1 MNSAEP
7 LPPDFVAQDLY
18 RRREIER
25 AVAGVGGYRHQSLA
39 LFEFLVGQAAG
50 FVAEHQRHF
59 GARRFGEDAGRGF
72 AGRED
77 PGDDVAAARRYVAH
91 AVGTTAV
98 DDDLLADCIVS
109 CAADLFNMRDAR
121 LGVMDVGD
129 STVEPFRI
137 STDPLRSVWPKL
149 RAAGVLT
156 GGMVIA

>member
-1 MNSAEP
+1 MIDQETLLARLRDE
-7 LPPDFVAQDLY
+7 VAIPAG
-18 RRREIER
+18 ETER
-25 AVAGVGGYRHQSLA
+25 LTVKLTT
-39 LFEFLVGQAAG
+39 
-50 FVAEHQRHF
+50 
-59 GARRFGEDAGRGF
+59 ARQ
-72 AGRED
+72 
-77 PGDDVAAARRYVAH
+77 YVAH
-91 AVGTTAV
+91 AVGDATVT
-98 DDDLLADCIVS
+98 DELLADCIVA

>member
-1 MNSAEP
+1 MMIADDTLLRRLRDEVGVPAGENDRLSAK
-7 LPPDFVAQDLY
+7 LSIANQ
-18 RRREIER
+18 
-25 AVAGVGGYRHQSLA
+25 
-39 LFEFLVGQAAG
+39 
-50 FVAEHQRHF
+50 
-59 GARRFGEDAGRGF
+59 
-72 AGRED
+72 
-77 PGDDVAAARRYVAH
+77 YVSH
-91 AVGTTAV
+91 AVGDSTV

>member
-1 MNSAEP
+1 MTTSCCNGSATRLECRP
-7 LPPDFVAQDLY
+7 
-18 RRREIER
+18 ER
-25 AVAGVGGYRHQSLA
+25 TNGSRSKL
-39 LFEFLVGQAAG
+39 
-50 FVAEHQRHF
+50 
-59 GARRFGEDAGRGF
+59 
-72 AGRED
+72 
-77 PGDDVAAARRYVAH
+77 AAAKRYVAH
-91 AVGTTAV
+91 AVGTATV

>member
-1 MNSAEP
+1 MNDEQ
-7 LPPDFVAQDLY
+7 LLAQL
-18 RRREIER
+18 RNE
-25 AVAGVGGYRHQSLA
+25 VGVPAG
-39 LFEFLVGQAAG
+39 E
-50 FVAEHQRHF
+50 
-59 GARRFGEDAGRGF
+59 EDRLTVKLSTAK
-72 AGRED
+72 
-77 PGDDVAAARRYVAH
+77 RYVVH
-91 AVGTTAV
+91 AVGTATV

>member
-1 MNSAEP
+1 MDDKTLLAR
-7 LPPDFVAQDLY
+7 L
-18 RRREIER
+18 REE
-25 AVAGVGGYRHQSLA
+25 VGVPA
-39 LFEFLVGQAAG
+39 
-50 FVAEHQRHF
+50 
-59 GARRFGEDAGRGF
+59 GEDERL
-72 AGRED
+72 
-77 PGDDVAAARRYVAH
+77 AAKLATARVYVSH
-91 AVGTTAV
+91 AVGTATV